1 MTARPGLFI
10 ANGSA
15 GVSAP
20 QDTRLALAGLLAGEP
35 GVVAGTGGAVTGS
48 SSGPNMQYIVPASVF
63 ATVRGVLAT
72 DGSYL
77 WANDGNIT
85 VNTATPAPGSGSR
98 YDLIWAR
105 ALNANDGFGD
115 ANSTPVL
122 GFTVGTASGSPVK
135 PYASVPAGAYV
146 LAESLVGT
154 SIANASLATI
164 TQVSTS
170 VVAAGGVL
178 PCASSAT
185 YPAAPYEGQH
195 VDDAALNALLR
206 YDGAAWRTV
215 VRDRTTY
222 SPTWACVGSAP
233 VLGNGTLTG
242 WYQVVGRQCQVS
254 IELIFGTTTTGG
266 TQGWSFTLPIT
277 AVAGPSGILSGEAF
291 TSNTFAWVAYGR
303 IASGA
308 STVLPFAATNNTS
321 GSTSQVQNANAGAGV
336 GTGVPAVA
344 GAFSFANGSRLS
356 LFGSYWIA

>member
-35 GVVAGTGGAVTGS
+35 GVLAGTGGAVTGS

-63 ATVRGVLAT
+63 ATVRGVLTT

-85 VNTATPAPGSGSR
+85 VNTATPAPGSGTR

-164 TQVSTS
+164 TQVSGS

-178 PCASSAT
+178 PVANSTVRDALPGKYAGQSVYRQDTGNVEVYNGTTWDVMVVPVSQEVSLSAQTLLNSTQTLISSLTSVHKEGAPSPWNLSTGVWTCPGDWFYTFSGLVVMSGGVAGTRLIFAARSGPTVSAGTYYALADIPAGGTSGTINFSAT
-185 YPAAPYEGQH
+185 RWITA
-195 VDDAALNALLR
+195 
-206 YDGAAWRTV
+206 
-215 VRDRTTY
+215 
-222 SPTWACVGSAP
+222 
-233 VLGNGTLTG
+233 
-242 WYQVVGRQCQVS
+242 
-254 IELIFGTTTTGG
+254 GTTVHFEVF
-266 TQGWSFTLPIT
+266 QS
-277 AVAGPSGILSGEAF
+277 
-291 TSNTFAWVAYGR
+291 
-303 IASGA
+303 
-308 STVLPFAATNNTS
+308 S
-321 GSTSQVQNANAGAGV
+321 GSTRTVDN
-336 GTGVPAVA
+336 TI
-344 GAFSFANGSRLS
+344 SFLS
-356 LFGSYWIA
+356 ITRR